1 MDLTGVRWTENE
13 YSLNGYV
20 SKYISSFPNIIQIT
34 EGFLGKQ
41 EIDSI
46 SSSMVIRVHSLYS
59 QRRVIA
65 ESKGKLFSIPIKLKT
80 LKFIPSGEGSSPI
93 NGPILQL
100 PMTLQEILSN
110 YHLPVAIQSYK
121 ALSFKEKGDVKSQDE
136 ILPELL
142 LKDTYEENFLL
153 GHPID
158 KSKIFTKEPIMVPMY
173 MKELKL
179 VVALGFTSD
188 DKDKWNKTC
197 EWLTKQVE
205 NEGDMSQVA
214 FEEIYLLDK
223 KNLSSQ
229 EPRYS
234 TIEPIYIDIGELGI
248 EQQITQKPSTSYEI
262 QIPKVLKETNVYS
275 GDEVPQLV
283 PNVTTPIAN
292 ISDIPKDLRGL
303 TVKQVCDCLNLLN
316 MNQYVEAF
324 KAAQVDGQ
332 FLYELDHDMMTSCMG
347 MNGLHVVKFMRFRDG
362 WRPNMQ
368 DQ

>member
-1 MDLTGVRWTENE
+1 
-13 YSLNGYV
+13 
-20 SKYISSFPNIIQIT
+20 
-34 EGFLGKQ
+34 
-41 EIDSI
+41 
-46 SSSMVIRVHSLYS
+46 
-59 QRRVIA
+59 
-65 ESKGKLFSIPIKLKT
+65 
-80 LKFIPSGEGSSPI
+80 
-93 NGPILQL
+93 
-100 PMTLQEILSN
+100 MTLQEILSN

-158 KSKIFTKEPIMVPMY
+158 KK
-173 MKELKL
+173 
-179 VVALGFTSD
+179 
-188 DKDKWNKTC
+188 
-197 EWLTKQVE
+197 
-205 NEGDMSQVA
+205 
-214 FEEIYLLDK
+214 IYLLDK